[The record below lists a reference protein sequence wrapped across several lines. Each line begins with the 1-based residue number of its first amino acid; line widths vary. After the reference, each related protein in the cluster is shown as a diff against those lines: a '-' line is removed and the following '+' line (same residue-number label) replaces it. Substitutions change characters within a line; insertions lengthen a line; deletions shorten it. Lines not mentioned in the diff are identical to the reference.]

1 MTVVIIIF
9 PSKRTTDPS
18 PPLRIH
24 QHLQFYCSQSRA
36 FFRPLRM
43 RLLGLTALLAAATC
57 AFSQTIANP
66 ANGTLSD
73 DLGVPQS
80 LPETE
85 SLPPI
90 PAPLKDVVPATGGAK
105 GLLGRLGDGLA
116 NGIKN
121 AENAVSNSVAVL
133 SGASKEP
140 VEAVEQQNP
149 VVPEDPGHVLTTS
162 ENSPVP
168 QPDAPK
174 SDGATVNTE
183 EQPAPVVQEQPT
195 VQTES
200 KVSDGKPSQKPK
212 PAPVGQNKVS
222 LPAEAPLPEVSPII
236 LAEPSPQAK
245 AQPDIPK
252 QVPQDQAGSQTQKSP
267 PQDQKEIQKPPPD
280 SQVPST
286 VTKIEAAAT
295 MSSQASQAI
304 QKQETASNSA
314 TIASTYSQD
323 STAKSTASIPSMPSN
338 NTKNPAAQVAQ
349 GAEPNSANL
358 ASQRAAQNPQ
368 SGGFP
373 VIAIV
378 VIVMIV
384 IVAAVIIFMW
394 QRNIRMAT
402 RSRLRG
408 DGFAKMPEF
417 LEDDKQ
423 RIDDIE
429 SVIGS
434 RRGA

>member
-1 MTVVIIIF
+1 
-9 PSKRTTDPS
+9 
-18 PPLRIH
+18 
-24 QHLQFYCSQSRA
+24 
-36 FFRPLRM
+36 M

-80 LPETE
+80 VPETE
-85 SLPPI
+85 SLLPI
-90 PAPLKDVVPATGGAK
+90 PAAPVKDVVSEPATGGGAK

-133 SGASKEP
+133 SGGNKEP
-140 VEAVEQQNP
+140 AEAVEQQNP
-149 VVPEDPGHVLTTS
+149 VLEDPGQVLTTS

-174 SDGATVNTE
+174 PDVATTNIE
-183 EQPAPVVQEQPT
+183 EQSAPVVQQQPSA
-195 VQTES
+195 QNEN
-200 KVSDGKPSQKPK
+200 KVSDGKTSQKPK

-222 LPAEAPLPEVSPII
+222 LPAEAPLPEVSPITP
-236 LAEPSPQAK
+236 AEPSPQAK
-245 AQPDIPK
+245 AVEPDIPK

-267 PQDQKEIQKPPPD
+267 PQDQKEIQKPPLD
-280 SQVPST
+280 SQVVPSA
-286 VTKIEAAAT
+286 TKSEAAT
-295 MSSQASQAI
+295 MSTQASQTI

-323 STAKSTASIPSMPSN
+323 STAKTTASVPSMSSSN
-338 NTKNPAAQVAQ
+338 NKNPAAQVAQ

-373 VIAIV
+373 VIGIV

>member
-1 MTVVIIIF
+1 
-9 PSKRTTDPS
+9 
-18 PPLRIH
+18 
-24 QHLQFYCSQSRA
+24 
-36 FFRPLRM
+36 M

-80 LPETE
+80 VPETE
-85 SLPPI
+85 SLLPI
-90 PAPLKDVVPATGGAK
+90 PAAPVKDVVPPEPATGGAAK

-133 SGASKEP
+133 SGGNKEP
-140 VEAVEQQNP
+140 AEAVEQQNP
-149 VVPEDPGHVLTTS
+149 APEDPGQVLTTTS

-174 SDGATVNTE
+174 PDGSSTNTE
-183 EQPAPVVQEQPT
+183 EQSAPVVQEQPS
-195 VQTES
+195 VQTEN
-200 KVSDGKPSQKPK
+200 KVSDGKTSQKPK

-222 LPAEAPLPEVSPII
+222 LPAEAPLPEFSPII
-236 LAEPSPQAK
+236 PAQPSPQAK
-245 AQPDIPK
+245 VVEPDIPK

-267 PQDQKEIQKPPPD
+267 PQDQKEIQKPSLD
-280 SQVPST
+280 SQVLPSA
-286 VTKIEAAAT
+286 TKSEAAT
-295 MSSQASQAI
+295 MSTQASQTI

-314 TIASTYSQD
+314 TIASTSSQD
-323 STAKSTASIPSMPSN
+323 SSAKTTASVPSMSSSSSS
-338 NTKNPAAQVAQ
+338 KNPAAQVAQ

-373 VIAIV
+373 IIGIV